1 ERELMPKRRI
11 LLTFPEDLITEP
23 VIHTMGTR
31 YGIVTNVRRANV
43 EERMG
48 WVILEIDGPEEALD
62 AAVAYAA
69 NLGVQV
75 NEMTGDVI
83 EG

>member
-1 ERELMPKRRI
+1 MPKRRI

-43 EERMG
+43 EEWMG
-48 WVILEIDGPEEALD
+48 WVILEIDGAEEALD

-69 NLGVQV
+69 NLGVEV
-75 NEMTGDVI
+75 NEMSGDVV

>member
-1 ERELMPKRRI
+1 MPKRRI
-11 LLTFPEDLITEP
+11 LLTFPENLITEP
-23 VIHTMGTR
+23 VIHTMGMR

-69 NLGVQV
+69 DLGVEV
-75 NEMTGDVI
+75 NEMSGDVV

>member
-1 ERELMPKRRI
+1 MPKRRI
-11 LLTFPEDLITEP
+11 LLTFPENLITEP

-69 NLGVQV
+69 NLGVEV
-75 NEMTGDVI
+75 NEMSGDVV

>member
-1 ERELMPKRRI
+1 MPKRRI
-11 LLTFPEDLITEP
+11 LLTFPENLITEP
-23 VIHTMGTR
+23 VIHAMGTR

-69 NLGVQV
+69 DLGVEV
-75 NEMTGDVI
+75 NEMSGDVV

>member
-1 ERELMPKRRI
+1 MPKRRI

-31 YGIVTNVRRANV
+31 YGVVTNVRRANV

-62 AAVAYAA
+62 AAVAYAHPKWA
-69 NLGVQV
+69 GQA
-75 NEMTGDVI
+75 TSARRPS
-83 EG
+83 

>member
-1 ERELMPKRRI
+1 MPKRRI

-48 WVILEIDGPEEALD
+48 WVILEIDGSEEALD

-69 NLGVQV
+69 DLGVEV
-75 NEMTGDVI
+75 NEMSGDVV

>member
-1 ERELMPKRRI
+1 MPKRRI

-62 AAVAYAA
+62 AAVASPPS
-69 NLGVQV
+69 
-75 NEMTGDVI
+75 DP
-83 EG
+83 